1 MAAVRESPKPSSFLG
16 DGYRPSCRSI
26 RCCKCNTCFEGTEA
40 DLSQIYGPA
49 DTSKEDEDV
58 EADPESSRPL
68 LSDNGDAVDYGGAA
82 ETGS

>member
-26 RCCKCNTCFEGTEA
+26 RCCKCNTCFE
-40 DLSQIYGPA
+40 
-49 DTSKEDEDV
+49 DEDV